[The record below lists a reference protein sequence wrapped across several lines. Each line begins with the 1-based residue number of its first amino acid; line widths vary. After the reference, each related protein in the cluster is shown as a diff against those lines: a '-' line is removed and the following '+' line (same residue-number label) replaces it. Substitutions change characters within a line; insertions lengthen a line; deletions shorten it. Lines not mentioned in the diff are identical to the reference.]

1 MVAIYRL
8 AYRYCLSGHRASILY
23 MSATPLLL
31 AHQYIAVFRRYGTA
45 SNVAS
50 IQAAK
55 ADTTQQAP
63 CRPWLILFGTFSCL
77 LWQGTVGDE
86 GAL

>member
-1 MVAIYRL
+1 MV
-8 AYRYCLSGHRASILY
+8 H
-23 MSATPLLL
+23 
-31 AHQYIAVFRRYGTA
+31 TA

>member
-1 MVAIYRL
+1 MHQWTLCVDPIHVSNTTAACSSIY
-8 AYRYCLSGHRASILY
+8 I
-23 MSATPLLL
+23 
-31 AHQYIAVFRRYGTA
+31 IAVFRRYGTA